1 LKKSYKIRILGQ
13 ELSVLSDAEDEQ
25 VANVV
30 QFVNKKIDEV
40 LLSRDDLKTLNVAI
54 LAALNI
60 SEEFLKLKVVNKE
73 LCDQLESRAEKLIQ
87 LIRMQ
92 ISKFYSPL
100 RCA

>member
-30 QFVNKKIDEV
+30 QFVNKKIEEV
-40 LLSRDDLKTLNVAI
+40 LQARDGLKTLNVAI

-60 SEEFLKLKVVNKE
+60 SEELLKLKGINRE

-87 LIRMQ
+87 LIED
-92 ISKFYSPL
+92 
-100 RCA
+100 AN

>member
-13 ELSVLSDAEDEQ
+13 ELSVLSDAEDEH

-30 QFVNKKIDEV
+30 QFVNKKIEEV
-40 LLSRDDLKTLNVAI
+40 LQVKEGLKTINVAI

-60 SEEFLKLKVVNKE
+60 SDELLKLEGINRE

-87 LIRMQ
+87 LIED
-92 ISKFYSPL
+92 
-100 RCA
+100 AN

>member
-1 LKKSYKIRILGQ
+1 MKKSYKIRILGQ

-30 QFVNKKIDEV
+30 QFVNKKIEEV
-40 LLSRDDLKTLNVAI
+40 LQARDGLKTLNVAI

-60 SEEFLKLKVVNKE
+60 SEELLKLKGINRE

-87 LIRMQ
+87 LIED
-92 ISKFYSPL
+92 
-100 RCA
+100 AN